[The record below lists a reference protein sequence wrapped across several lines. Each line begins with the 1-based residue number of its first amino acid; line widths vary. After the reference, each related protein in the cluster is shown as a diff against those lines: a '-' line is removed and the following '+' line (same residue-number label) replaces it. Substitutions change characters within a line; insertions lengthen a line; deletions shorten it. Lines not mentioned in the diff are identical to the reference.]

1 MTSKSSLTFFCR
13 KIQRKE
19 FHILCE
25 RCECKESLT
34 KTILNKNKT
43 HPLRQKEMI
52 KEKDKMSSVMSLAL
66 GKVFYF

>member
-1 MTSKSSLTFFCR
+1 M
-13 KIQRKE
+13 
-19 FHILCE
+19 CE